1 MDNLYDI
8 LGVSKDASL
17 KEIKKAYK
25 NKAKEHHP
33 DKDGGNEELFKAI
46 QEAYDTL
53 SNPAKRNMYDMT
65 GQVHN
70 ISFEDRCRKFFSEFV
85 IPNFVEIERTSFER
99 VNAIDLINA
108 MITDKKDALKKEIE
122 KFKDAKEK
130 LEIFLKRKRKKN
142 TESDDTLGSYFE
154 PHIKNYEIQIFMF
167 EDELEFIE
175 AVSNMIKGYEY
186 IFEKVNFNHQL
197 LGIRTVGH
205 GHG

>member
-8 LGVSKDASL
+8 LGVSKDANL

-25 NKAKEHHP
+25 KKAVETHP
-33 DKDGGNEELFKAI
+33 DKGGNEELFKNV
-46 QEAYDTL
+46 QEAYAIL
-53 SNPAKRNMYDMT
+53 SDPAKRNMYDMT
-65 GQVHN
+65 GQVQN
-70 ISFEDRCRKFFSEFV
+70 FSFEDRCRKFFSEFV

-99 VNAIDLINA
+99 VNAIDLIKA
-108 MITDKKDALKKEIE
+108 MITDKTAALKSEIE

-142 TESDDTLGSYFE
+142 TESDDTLKMYFE
-154 PHIKNYEIQIFMF
+154 PHIKQYEVQIFMY
-167 EDELEFIE
+167 EDELEFVE
-175 AVSNMIKGYEY
+175 AVENMIDGYEY

-197 LGIRTVGH
+197 LGIRTTGH